1 MGDGLADKVLQLSQ
15 EEAPNKANLSSLLH
29 DQAKERRDARHDEQ
43 DRECV
48 NLYIF
53 TVLWIHK
60 LSFSYAVEQ
69 LKDVHLVEQLHHH
82 LAHRARIKA
91 IYRLRVSKRG
101 QYHTASS
108 TCLKQN
114 LYIFTGK

>member
-1 MGDGLADKVLQLSQ
+1 LADKVLRLSL

-48 NLYIF
+48 NLYVF

-69 LKDVHLVEQLHHH
+69 LKDVHLVEQLHHN
-82 LAHRARIKA
+82 LAH
-91 IYRLRVSKRG
+91 
-101 QYHTASS
+101 
-108 TCLKQN
+108 
-114 LYIFTGK
+114 